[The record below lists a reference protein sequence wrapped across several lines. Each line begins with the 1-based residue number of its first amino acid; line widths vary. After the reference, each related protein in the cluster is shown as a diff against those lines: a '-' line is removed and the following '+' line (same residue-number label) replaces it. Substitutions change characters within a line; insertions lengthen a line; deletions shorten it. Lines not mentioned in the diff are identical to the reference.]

1 MISYDKYLEF
11 IEKKKEDFSYHIIV
25 PESLLSSPIV
35 ILTGCNGSGKSQT
48 LKRLDKEWKEKYEVL
63 FYRTSKEGRSENY
76 VNPWNSDSNSYAR
89 GLASC
94 FESEGE
100 RMQDLFSLWADQ
112 VLLPKLCKTRDPIR
126 VLIDEA
132 DSGLSW
138 DKVMYSLSGIS
149 RTIVPMELE
158 KGRDIKF
165 IFTANSYPMIEALDS
180 PNTKVLWVPTK
191 EEWAPK
197 TYEEFKEPYKYYF
210 ENKYE

>member
-11 IEKKKEDFSYHIIV
+11 IEKKKKDFSHHVVV
-25 PESLLSSPIV
+25 PESLLNSPIV

-48 LKRLDKEWKEKYEVL
+48 LKKLDKEWKEKYEVL
-63 FYRTSKEGRSENY
+63 SYRTSKEGRSKNY
-76 VNPWNSDSNSYAR
+76 VNPWNSDSYSYAR

-158 KGRDIKF
+158 RGRDIKF

-180 PNTKVLWVPTK
+180 PNTKILWVPTK

>member
-11 IEKKKEDFSYHIIV
+11 IEKKKEDFSHHIII
-25 PESLLSSPIV
+25 PESLLNSPIV

-48 LKRLDKEWKEKYEVL
+48 LKKLDKEWKEKYEVL
-63 FYRTSKEGRSENY
+63 SYRTSKEGRSENY
-76 VNPWNSDSNSYAR
+76 VNPWNSDTHSYAR

-100 RMQDLFSLWADQ
+100 RMQDLFSLWAEQ
-112 VLLPKLCKTRDPIR
+112 SLLPLLCGTKDPIR

-138 DKVMYSLSGIS
+138 DKIMYSLRGIAK
-149 RTIVPMELE
+149 TIVPMELE

-165 IFTANSYPMIEALDS
+165 ILTANSYPMIEALDS
-180 PNTKVLWVPTK
+180 PNTKILWVPTK

-197 TYEEFKEPYKYYF
+197 TYEEFREPYKYYF